1 MAHFHIGRLQQ
12 DGFMPLHPPEQ
23 FFDAIDPEDQAREA
37 FDHWHAPHPYAG
49 PNAPRSTQTDAY
61 VEAGTGDDRPDD
73 GGGGGGTRRPG
84 IITPF
89 ARGVGGGFN
98 STAADMGSVVIERS
112 LQGAGWL
119 AGAGIG
125 ALAKG
130 TLNGAKRIVGI
141 HNDHPDTEPEESAPE
156 PMEPVWK
163 PRPKAKAEP
172 TSPWY
177 HGSGASSSSS
187 PPQRGMPWGVDALA
201 PAVPVEVPTFDL
213 TAADTED
220 EAPHGPAAAAAR
232 RQPGFRQ
239 IAQRDVRAAQDTLAA
254 LGPLPRKRNGRA

>member
-1 MAHFHIGRLQQ
+1 
-12 DGFMPLHPPEQ
+12 MPLHPPEQ

-119 AGAGIG
+119 AGAGIS

-141 HNDHPDTEPEESAPE
+141 HNDTPDTEPEESAPE
-156 PMEPVWK
+156 PLEPVWK

-187 PPQRGMPWGVDALA
+187 PPQRAMPWGVNALA

-213 TAADTED
+213 TAEDADTEH
-220 EAPHGPAAAAAR
+220 EVPPGPAAAAAR
-232 RQPGFRQ
+232 RRTGFRQ
-239 IAQRDVRAAQDTLAA
+239 IAERDVRAAQDTLAA